1 MSAAYPK
8 RSAQHLAAR
17 EAFFE
22 FHIVA
27 GKHILRKWL
36 QDPRLIHS
44 VSWTKPNGCCDLRL
58 TTMCSWNHVLFT
70 ALATVCLQTAIIHA
84 TMSVHR
90 VVLCFS
96 RLRCQGVWKL
106 ALHVLA
112 DVSVERETNWL
123 LTRAVAVAAQTNS
136 KLATVQHLHDITM
149 QVSLPI
155 YPSHPSYRGAV
166 DLRSIIYMPAT
177 CQLNPT

>member
-1 MSAAYPK
+1 
-8 RSAQHLAAR
+8 
-17 EAFFE
+17 
-22 FHIVA
+22 
-27 GKHILRKWL
+27 
-36 QDPRLIHS
+36 
-44 VSWTKPNGCCDLRL
+44 
-58 TTMCSWNHVLFT
+58 
-70 ALATVCLQTAIIHA
+70 
-84 TMSVHR
+84 MSVHR

>member
-58 TTMCSWNHVLFT
+58 TTMCSWNHVFFT
-70 ALATVCLQTAIIHA
+70 ALNTVCLQTAIIHA

-112 DVSVERETNWL
+112 DVRGWNTWNGNQL
-123 LTRAVAVAAQTNS
+123 AADSCSGSGGSNQ
-136 KLATVQHLHDITM
+136 Q
-149 QVSLPI
+149 QVSDSTTPTWYHHAGFTTYIPI
-155 YPSHPSYRGAV
+155 PPILQGGCR
-166 DLRSIIYMPAT
+166 P
-177 CQLNPT
+177 